1 MDKKKRM
8 EEERQKFKDGGKK
21 TNLKMKKETETF
33 ISVEMLLTRVRN
45 YIGKVRMYF
54 RMG

>member
-1 MDKKKRM
+1 M
-8 EEERQKFKDGGKK
+8 EEERKKFKDGGKK
-21 TNLKMKKETETF
+21 NLKMKKEAETF

>member
-1 MDKKKRM
+1 MKKDR
-8 EEERQKFKDGGKK
+8 
-21 TNLKMKKETETF
+21 NLRMKKEAKTF

-45 YIGKVRMYF
+45 YIGKVRLYF